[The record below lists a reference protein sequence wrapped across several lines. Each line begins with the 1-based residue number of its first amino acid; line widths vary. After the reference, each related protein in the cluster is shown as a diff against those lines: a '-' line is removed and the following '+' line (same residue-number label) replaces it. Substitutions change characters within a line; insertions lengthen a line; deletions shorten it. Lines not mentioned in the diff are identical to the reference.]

1 MELPHFRYHP
11 NPLLTGSIKEADK
24 QCAVCGQSQGYIYTS
39 HVYSKNEYHERICPW
54 CIADGTAHE
63 KLGVYFT
70 DEYSVSNILED
81 NLPESVVEELVF
93 RTPGFSGW
101 QQERWFTHCA
111 DAAAFLGRVGYK
123 ELIGYGR
130 KAIKAIRNDT
140 GLSGQSWIEFML
152 RLDKDGSP
160 TAYLFQ
166 CLHCHQYG
174 GYTDCDR
181 FIPCDPEQAGTRPA
195 AYHHSVAFHGWSR
208 LPLRDSCA

>member
-1 MELPHFRYHP
+1 MALPSFRYHP
-11 NPLLTGSIKEADK
+11 DPIATGSIRSSNKK
-24 QCAVCGQSQGYIYTS
+24 CVVCGTVRGYIYTS
-39 HVYSKNEYHERICPW
+39 HAYAVAAYHDCICPW

-70 DEYSVSNILED
+70 DEHSVGNILED

-101 QQERWFTHCA
+101 QQERWFTHCG

-123 ELIGYGR
+123 ELIQHGR

-140 GLSGQSWIEFML
+140 GLSGQSWIEFMVS
-152 RLDKDGSP
+152 LDKNGSP

-166 CLHCHQYG
+166 CLHCGQYG
-174 GYTDCDR
+174 GYTDCD
-181 FIPCDPEQAGTRPA
+181 
-195 AYHHSVAFHGWSR
+195 
-208 LPLRDSCA
+208 